1 MSCYSDY
8 QMQLLTLKALSTFVA
23 WTAFLAFEF
32 GSGFWEAYS
41 LPVHVSI
48 SSKTKKR
55 SRYWR
60 FGGLLL
66 CSGQRISARAID
78 DGVRGWHWPRGGQ
91 PLFRSYWDELR
102 LGPVLCAGSG
112 SFRMIMLSALGE
124 MGCTFFTL
132 AEAASVM
139 ANGFRY
145 GTTGQ
150 GAMDMAG
157 QTSIS
162 TMMQPHKRRSL

>member
-1 MSCYSDY
+1 MSRYSNY
-8 QMQLLTLKALSTFVA
+8 QMQFLTPNDLSTVVA
-23 WTAFLAFEF
+23 WTAFLAFDF

-41 LPVHVSI
+41 LRVHVSI
-48 SSKTKKR
+48 FSKTEKKSKYCR
-55 SRYWR
+55 C
-60 FGGLLL
+60 GGILL
-66 CSGQRISARAID
+66 CSGQRISARARD

-112 SFRMIMLSALGE
+112 SFRIMLSALGE

-145 GTTGQ
+145 GTTAQ
-150 GAMDMAG
+150 GAMDVAG

>member
-8 QMQLLTLKALSTFVA
+8 QMQFLTPIDLSTVIA
-23 WTAFLAFEF
+23 WTAFLAFDF

-41 LPVHVSI
+41 LHVHVSVF
-48 SSKTKKR
+48 SKTGKK
-55 SRYWR
+55 SRYCR
-60 FGGLLL
+60 CGGILL
-66 CSGQRISARAID
+66 CSGQRISARARD

-102 LGPVLCAGSG
+102 LGPVMCAGSG
-112 SFRMIMLSALGE
+112 SFRIMLSALGE

-145 GTTGQ
+145 GTTAQ
-150 GAMDMAG
+150 GAMDVAG